1 MGGAPRGAVDPRLQ
15 RQRRLVGGRGRGR
28 ARRYGA
34 WTAAARLAN
43 VEGAAGPRW
52 RLGRG
57 AGRRG
62 GRLRRT
68 GSAAAAWADVGGG
81 WRQRGGAGGR
91 GDVEGAAGVRWRS
104 GAQGRGAGRPATA
117 DGVGGSG
124 VVVGGEGTRA
134 RESGEKRQRTGA
146 GRPLTYP
153 PLCRPPTV
161 GKDSL
166 PSAGEQQRGGAGG
179 L

>member
-1 MGGAPRGAVDPRLQ
+1 MGRQRGGAAMGRGGAAMGGAPRGAVDPRLQ

-34 WTAAARLAN
+34 WTAAARLAD

-68 GSAAAAWADVGGG
+68 GSAAAARAGVGGAM
-81 WRQRGGAGGR
+81 WKRRRGCGGGR
-91 GDVEGAAGVRWRS
+91 GATGEGC
-104 GAQGRGAGRPATA
+104 GAAGRPATA
-117 DGVGGSG
+117 DRVGGGGAGVGGD
-124 VVVGGEGTRA
+124 E
-134 RESGEKRQRTGA
+134 
-146 GRPLTYP
+146 
-153 PLCRPPTV
+153 
-161 GKDSL
+161 
-166 PSAGEQQRGGAGG
+166 
-179 L
+179 